1 MAYINH
7 GNGTKSKALTQL
19 PTSLTAW
26 CKKRNIAIEAVHLSG
41 KLNVIA
47 DEESR
52 AGPDAND
59 WKWNPS
65 VIDRIKYGLQDKGL
79 LIFDAFRAFN
89 SSNTGLLTCSEFYGG
104 MDFLDIPFKKTDP
117 DLTNESNSINNDKCV
132 EYFIFNKNSTFKITF
147 IF

>member
-19 PTSLTAW
+19 STSLTAW

-59 WKWNPS
+59 WK
-65 VIDRIKYGLQDKGL
+65 
-79 LIFDAFRAFN
+79 
-89 SSNTGLLTCSEFYGG
+89 
-104 MDFLDIPFKKTDP
+104 
-117 DLTNESNSINNDKCV
+117 
-132 EYFIFNKNSTFKITF
+132 
-147 IF
+147 